1 MIRVEKVQKKYDGF
15 ELKNIHFDIQPG
27 EYFVILG
34 PSGAGKTLI
43 LEILAKLTKPDSGR
57 ITGID
62 GQRISLIYQD
72 YMLFPHLDVFHNIGY
87 GLKIKKINKEK
98 VKSAVEDMAHL
109 VGISHLL
116 HRQVSFLSGGEKQ
129 RVAIARALILKPVI
143 LLLDE
148 PTAALDLSTKYQ
160 IQRLLMM
167 LHRDYA
173 ATFIHVTH
181 DFEEALAL
189 GDRIALLING
199 EIVQIGQPEK
209 IFSNPKT
216 KAVADFLGYKNV
228 FSGEIKNS
236 KMNVSGVEITIP
248 LKQASFAYIAI
259 RSNDIILS
267 KKRILSSARNSF
279 LGRVIKIIHRAS
291 FIEVLLDIGLV
302 FHVYITYQSYSEM
315 KLAAGD
321 KIWVT
326 FKTTSIKVF
335 QH

>member
-1 MIRVEKVQKKYDGF
+1 MIRVENLGKKYDGF
-15 ELKNIHFDIQPG
+15 ELKNINFDILPG

-43 LEILAKLTKPDSGR
+43 LEMLAVLRKPDAGQISGVNGR
-57 ITGID
+57 KIG
-62 GQRISLIYQD
+62 LIYQD

-87 GLKIKKINKEK
+87 GLKIKKVDKENIK
-98 VKSAVEDMAHL
+98 TEVENMAAL

-116 HRQVSFLSGGEKQ
+116 HRQVNTLSGGEKQ
-129 RVAIARALILKPVI
+129 RVAIARALILKPAV

-160 IQRLLMM
+160 IQRLLMR
-167 LHRDYA
+167 LHRDYK

-189 GDRIALLING
+189 GDRIALLIKG
-199 EIVQIGQPEK
+199 QIIQIGQPEV

-216 KAVADFLGYKNV
+216 RAAADFLGYKNV
-228 FSGEIKNS
+228 FSGEIKDY
-236 KMNVSGVEITIP
+236 KMNVSGVEITTP
-248 LKQASFAYIAI
+248 LKNASSAYIAI

-267 KKRILSSARNSF
+267 KTRVLSSARNSF
-279 LGRVIKIIHRAS
+279 LGKVIKIINRPS
-291 FIEVLLDIGLV
+291 FIEVVVDIGSL
-302 FHVYITYQSYSEM
+302 FHVYITYQSLAEM
-315 KLAAGD
+315 KLVEGD
-321 KIWVT
+321 EIWVT